1 MFTHNSGG
9 RTRSL
14 TLNCLRFGASP
25 ADAAGCWLS
34 DVYLLSGRLK
44 RAARAFLS
52 RQPRTPGGAQ
62 QGEGRGPR
70 RFTAFLPPHLPA
82 PWITWETNSRWPKP
96 T

>member
-9 RTRSL
+9 WTRSL

-44 RAARAFLS
+44 RAAGFPLQAAQNS
-52 RQPRTPGGAQ
+52 RRCTA
-62 QGEGRGPR
+62 GRGERTR
-70 RFTAFLPPHLPA
+70 RFAAFLPPHLPA